1 MTQFDGVGKPDFIL
15 LDDISE
21 DSFMKNLQERFEN
34 ARIYTYIGETV
45 VSINPYREL
54 DIYNDKTV
62 EEYRNREIFERPPH
76 VFALADAA
84 FQDMKW
90 RQKNACIVI
99 SGLCFIT
106 MSHTSSLKYPKYVTC
121 LMYSL
126 TKQYPG
132 TIYVTC
138 MYLVKLHT

>member
-99 SGLCFIT
+99 SGLWVCVARLCLT
-106 MSHTSSLKYPKYVTC
+106 RALSSTPNMSHA
-121 LMYSL
+121 
-126 TKQYPG
+126 
-132 TIYVTC
+132 
-138 MYLVKLHT
+138 